1 VTTTG
6 THILRALEKVEI
18 RKKIPYDTSKGYSI
32 SNDGNN

>member
-1 VTTTG
+1 MS
-6 THILRALEKVEI
+6 HRALEKVEI